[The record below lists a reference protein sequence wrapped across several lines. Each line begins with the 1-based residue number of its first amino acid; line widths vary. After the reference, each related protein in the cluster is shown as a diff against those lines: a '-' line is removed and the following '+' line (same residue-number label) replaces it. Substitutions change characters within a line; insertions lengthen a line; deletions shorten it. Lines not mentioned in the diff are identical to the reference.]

1 MASDVAV
8 DPNVERVLRLE
19 AELERVRR
27 ERDQLR
33 VQVDA
38 LSSALQ
44 ARGTRS
50 ESGVRSVASLGDD
63 LWGDAPAPQ
72 GEPGARG
79 AALSPSSSSI
89 GEDRADF
96 DLSKLKQLKAE
107 ELDALPY
114 GLVVLDSDGNVVTY
128 NDTESR
134 LARLPRARVVGKNF
148 FRDVAPCTR
157 VREFEGRFR
166 DFVLSPRSKMFEEF
180 DFIFRFAHSTQH
192 VTIYLTAGRVAGT
205 VNVAM
210 VRRLIRQ

>member
-1 MASDVAV
+1 MAADLAV
-8 DPNVERVLRLE
+8 DPYLERVHRLE

-38 LSSALQ
+38 LSAALQ
-44 ARGTRS
+44 ARGAHS

-63 LWGDAPAPQ
+63 LWGDGAAAPQ
-72 GEPGARG
+72 GEPGARF
-79 AALSPSSSSI
+79 AARPSASTI

-148 FRDVAPCTR
+148 FREVAPCTR

-180 DFIFRFAHSTQH
+180 DFVFRFAHSTQH

>member
-1 MASDVAV
+1 MAADFAA
-8 DPNVERVLRLE
+8 DPNVDRVLRLE
-19 AELERVRR
+19 AEIDRLRR

-33 VQVDA
+33 AQVDA
-38 LSSALQ
+38 LSSALHS
-44 ARGTRS
+44 RTTRS
-50 ESGVRSVASLGDD
+50 ESGVRTVAALGDD
-63 LWGDAPAPQ
+63 LWGEQSSPQ
-72 GEPGARG
+72 GEPAARG
-79 AALSPSSSSI
+79 VGAPLHTATG

-148 FRDVAPCTR
+148 FREVAPCTR

-192 VTIYLTAGRVAGT
+192 VTIYLTAGRIAGT

-210 VRRLIRQ
+210 VRRMIRQ